1 MSQLYGVH
9 YGIQIGQHDRV
20 DELNERIVNRLEP
33 NNMQPNFDPRP
44 VSTKY
49 ALFPMADR
57 RVLETPGRIF
67 GPKTITRDVDTEG
80 TIRGLDH
87 RIYSKDSDAKF
98 IPGLGSDMYKGYVPT
113 DTTVPAEHALL
124 FKKQVFEKS
133 VHPNLMSSQVGLE
146 MFHNHTR
153 TQLRNLP

>member
-33 NNMQPNFDPRP
+33 NNMQPSFDPRP

-57 RVLETPGRIF
+57 RVLETSGRIF
-67 GPKTITRDVDTEG
+67 GSKTITRDVDTEG
-80 TIRGLDH
+80 TIRGLDR

-98 IPGLGSDMYKGYVPT
+98 IPGLESDMYRGYVPT
-113 DTTVPAEHALL
+113 DTSVPTEHALL
-124 FKKQVFEKS
+124 FQRQTFNKS
-133 VHPNLMSSQVGLE
+133 VHPNLMSSQVGSDT
-146 MFHNHTR
+146 FHNHTR